1 MLNCQL
7 IVSEN
12 SNHLQQIYF
21 GFQLLQNSGLIYLK
35 QTIDRDAA
43 YFDKNRTLPFGAQS
57 GGLKLILNT
66 SIHIYYDMSD
76 AHTIDEDNLNWSD
89 FYFKRSFN
97 SDIHTNVSAK
107 ILPLDLNYMVKSN
120 KFNWQNLVRT
130 YQLSIGSERVKACV
144 RELDINNKMT
154 YSPRIDE
161 LQAKP
166 SVDTPFKILFMCRL
180 WEPEKD
186 DHWQLTKAQQE
197 DRIEI
202 NNVRVDCIRKL
213 KKEFGKEFTGGL
225 APTTYA
231 QNNFSDVVSSASMTS
246 KRNYIAELKKYPVCI
261 STTGLANSTG
271 WKFGEYVALSKAIVS
286 EKLHSQTAGNMQKNI
301 NYLQFDTADECVEQ
315 VHKLRSNKALMA
327 NMMRANHSYYINHLA
342 PDKLVMSSLQRAL
355 NLNQGNQGIK

>member
-21 GFQLLQNSGLIYLK
+21 GFQLLQNSGLIKLK
-35 QTIDRDAA
+35 QVIDRSSAH
-43 YFDKNRTLPFGAQS
+43 FEKNRALPFGAQS
-57 GGLKLILNT
+57 GGLKLILNN
-66 SIHIYYDMSD
+66 SIHIYYDMAD
-76 AHTIDEDNLNWSD
+76 AQTIEDENLKWSD

-97 SDIHTNVSAK
+97 NDIHKSISSK
-107 ILPLDLNYMVKSN
+107 ILPFDLNYMVKPN
-120 KFNWQNLVRT
+120 TLNWHSLARS
-130 YQLSIGSERVKACV
+130 YSLSSGVERIKSCV
-144 RELDINNKMT
+144 RELDIYNKLT
-154 YSPRIDE
+154 YSPRIGE

-166 SVDTPFKILFMCRL
+166 NIDSPFKILFMCRL

-186 DHWQLTKAQQE
+186 DHWQLTKEQQD

-213 KKEFGKEFTGGL
+213 KQEFGKEFTGGL
-225 APTTYA
+225 APTAYA
-231 QNNFSDVVSSASMTS
+231 QDNFSDVVSSAAVTS

-315 VHKLRSNKALMA
+315 VLKLRSNKTLIE
-327 NMMRANHSYYINHLA
+327 NMMQANNDYYIQHLS
-342 PDKLVMSSLQRAL
+342 PEKLVMSSLHRAIEL
-355 NLNQGNQGIK
+355 S